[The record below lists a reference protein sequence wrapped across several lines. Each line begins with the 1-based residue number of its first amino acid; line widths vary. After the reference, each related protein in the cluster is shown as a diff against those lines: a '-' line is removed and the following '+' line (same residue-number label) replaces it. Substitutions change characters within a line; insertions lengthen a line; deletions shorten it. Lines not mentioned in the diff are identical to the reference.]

1 LSTRPVVFYT
11 ATATENNV
19 LSDGI
24 LTKTIIV
31 GILAGVRPCGVIV
44 LLAELFRAESTSQV
58 YATLHEFLR
67 NHEHVFEKLGKQTFQ
82 SLCSN
87 VNCACIA
94 CSQEFICYDDGCHLR
109 KFTQHSTRKNV
120 TATAQKLS
128 ETEIVIDKL
137 HMAGHTDKWCK
148 ENCDPHHFQ
157 ALDKVCVY
165 A

>member
-1 LSTRPVVFYT
+1 M
-11 ATATENNV
+11 
-19 LSDGI
+19 
-24 LTKTIIV
+24 
-31 GILAGVRPCGVIV
+31 

-67 NHEHVFEKLGKQTFQ
+67 NHKHVFEKLGKVFALVLTVYCF
-82 SLCSN
+82 
-87 VNCACIA
+87 
-94 CSQEFICYDDGCHLR
+94 QEFICYDDGCHLR
-109 KFTQHSTRKNV
+109 KFAQQSARKNV
-120 TATAQKLS
+120 TIIAQKLS

-137 HMAGHTDKWCK
+137 HMAGHMDKWCK